1 VCVEVCA
8 ASFQFS
14 TPLLVFFSLLFFLL
28 FSSFFFVVVW
38 QNCYLHVVS
47 LNLSG
52 HWGALFSPWL
62 SGSNKYLPERSL
74 AYVVSFCSHSWRTI
88 FLYLFFL
95 SLISALCLSCTILYL
110 HFFLTHLAESS
121 GEPFGCQ
128 QRPFFS
134 PIVVLPP

>member
-1 VCVEVCA
+1 VCVWRCVQHPFNFPLLSGF
-8 ASFQFS
+8 SFLSFIF
-14 TPLLVFFSLLFFLL
+14 LVFFFFLSGKIATCTL
-28 FSSFFFVVVW
+28 LALIWVAIEE
-38 QNCYLHVVS
+38 
-47 LNLSG
+47 LS
-52 HWGALFSPWL
+52 FSPWL